1 MCVQHCGE
9 ELVYRRLRN
18 TTVISLR
25 ANQAKALSVDIKGDG
40 EFQMF
45 CSSLFYAL
53 PRSLLVFLPLSPSLT
68 DDSSLSSSA
77 EGQSASEEL
86 KCAAS
91 GSFTTV
97 IFLFYLI
104 KVIMNNL
111 PCGYWCRNIAIL
123 YI

>member
-1 MCVQHCGE
+1 
-9 ELVYRRLRN
+9 
-18 TTVISLR
+18 
-25 ANQAKALSVDIKGDG
+25 
-40 EFQMF
+40 MF
-45 CSSLFYAL
+45 SSSLSL
-53 PRSLLVFLPLSPSLT
+53 LRSLGLPPPLSFSPPSLT